1 MATDT
6 MDVRGASE
14 RIQCLPHEAP
24 VAAILISGLVLAVSV
39 TTSLLWQPSIRGY
52 PSLVWALALIPA
64 LLLSYYKSW
73 RGSLIIL
80 VVATV
85 LLAAAD
91 VGRQLSASLTTWELV
106 GVLVIVLLAV
116 SLGAGFVSDARR
128 LNALNALK
136 SANVDAETGL
146 PNQLVFNIALEK
158 EFAAL
163 SWGRT
168 FSVARFSGVMRG
180 GWIFHAAT
188 ATTSSSFSSPARD
201 CATPS
206 RSPSRPFAILRMKS
220 RVPTGK

>member
-168 FSVARFSGVMRG
+168 FSVALIEVDGVEPDDG
-180 GWIFHAAT
+180 NLGVEEDSHSLHT
-188 ATTSSSFSSPARD
+188 
-201 CATPS
+201 
-206 RSPSRPFAILRMKS
+206 RSPPRRGTAPRRRVLQAGRLRYC
-220 RVPTGK
+220 G